1 MPPRLYRQA
10 GSVLDP
16 RGRSVLARVLSW
28 SLTTDLRAPFTSV
41 AIAAVCRHVEARSR
55 GAAATCIAVGAAAVA
70 TYHRRAQR
78 RSGGTRASMDRMRRY
93 SDPVCIDPTRERSRW
108 PRRSPLEA
116 WPASTLPARPRQGQ
130 ITHPFAIPPPCS
142 RSQRAVR
149 GAPLQGS
156 GVSACS
162 DGLGERAAE
171 RIAPRQLAPS
181 RPESSPDGR
190 IGPDDT
196 SAPVTLLRPS
206 RPSEPLHRSSC
217 PASPAPRAAP
227 PTTPRSPRSPRA
239 ASA

>member
-1 MPPRLYRQA
+1 
-10 GSVLDP
+10 
-16 RGRSVLARVLSW
+16 
-28 SLTTDLRAPFTSV
+28 
-41 AIAAVCRHVEARSR
+41 
-55 GAAATCIAVGAAAVA
+55 
-70 TYHRRAQR
+70 
-78 RSGGTRASMDRMRRY
+78 MDRMRRC

-206 RPSEPLHRSSC
+206 RPSEPLHRLFLRVPGKSTRRATKETAQFGGIISRNHAWYRAC
-217 PASPAPRAAP
+217 DRLLAGSANPSPP
-227 PTTPRSPRSPRA
+227 
-239 ASA
+239 